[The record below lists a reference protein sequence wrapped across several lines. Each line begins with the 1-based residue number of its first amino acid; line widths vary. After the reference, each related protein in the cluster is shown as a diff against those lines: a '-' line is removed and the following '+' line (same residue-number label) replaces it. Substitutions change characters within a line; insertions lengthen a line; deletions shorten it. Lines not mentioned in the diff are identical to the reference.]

1 MIQKRR
7 QGFYSRAGV
16 EPAGGPV
23 SSGFFPKPLKSEVEP
38 VAPVAPVA
46 GAVVGFV
53 GVSGFENRP
62 PARLKAGAAG
72 VVVAAVAD
80 APLSVGFGRPEKNE
94 GAVVVEVDPY
104 EKEIL
109 ST

>member
-1 MIQKRR
+1 MSMIQKRR
-7 QGFYSRAGV
+7 QGFYSPAGV

-23 SSGFFPKPLKSEVEP
+23 SSGFFPKPLKSEVE
-38 VAPVAPVA
+38 PVAPVA

-62 PARLKAGAAG
+62 PARLKAGAAS

-94 GAVVVEVDPY
+94 GAVVVEVGPY